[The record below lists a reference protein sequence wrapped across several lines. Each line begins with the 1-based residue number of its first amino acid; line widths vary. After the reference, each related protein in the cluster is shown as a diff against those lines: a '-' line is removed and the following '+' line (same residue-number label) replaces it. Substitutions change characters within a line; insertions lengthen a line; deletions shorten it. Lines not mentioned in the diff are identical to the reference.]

1 MTHRFTKGQFIT
13 VSNVSSSFAIWD
25 GTKYPSEDGKSIDYA
40 LTCYYYD
47 SIDEPSPIFSAGTYG
62 DECGYVI
69 TKKRLKHWRACTPA
83 ETIAVLRWL
92 AEEGYKWNENKNQLE
107 FLAKD
112 EKICF
117 TPLEQNGKRIMS
129 INSVKKVTVLKKKWS
144 RQTKPIVPMSYDRM
158 IDVKNACKKYNE
170 PYKSYHSSQ
179 EEDSFFGIDTGS
191 VGKGVGL
198 PITNTVPNGFGF
210 CNDLPFQ

>member
-69 TKKRLKHWRACTPA
+69 TKKSLKHWRACTPA

-92 AEEGYKWNENKNQLE
+92 AEEGYKWNENSNQLE

-129 INSVKKVTVLKKKWS
+129 IHSAKKVTVLKKKWG
-144 RQTKPIVPMSYDRM
+144 RQAKPIVPMSYDRM
-158 IDVKNACKKYNE
+158 IDVKNACEKYND
-170 PYKSYHSSQ
+170 PYKFNHSHQ
-179 EEDSFFGIDTGS
+179 EDDDMFGVNSWS
-191 VGKGVGL
+191 VGKYIGMPL
-198 PITNTVPNGFGF
+198 ANTVANGFG
-210 CNDLPFQ
+210 CSDDMPFQ